1 VSPSQ
6 GSSHATATAGDAGE
20 AERDG
25 GRGLGEGGAAN
36 GGVPLTFNPTA
47 RDEGHGGGGGGGQGG
62 GGVMG
67 GWAKKIVGG
76 EAT

>member
-1 VSPSQ
+1 V
-6 GSSHATATAGDAGE
+6 
-20 AERDG
+20 
-25 GRGLGEGGAAN
+25 GEGVAAS
-36 GGVPLTFNPTA
+36 GGVPLTYNPTA
-47 RDEGHGGGGGGGQGG
+47 RDEGHGGGGGGQGG